1 MKTKKIAKVTLAF
14 LMVLLTALSV
24 AFISMNSVGAAETE
38 NEELLSTSMDK
49 TNVTTS
55 IRGNGIRIMWNRV
68 SGAESY
74 TVEYFE
80 GDFPCRANQTWEI
93 AESGITNSQYDKEE
107 KRVYCAFL
115 KAQYGKVYHFRVRTN
130 LREHGW
136 SISDTSNECP
146 VFYTQ
151 KTKLSFANASNGIG
165 IKVKWGSVTNAKNY
179 RLFYRETTS
188 NNWKYKDTT
197 NNEYILSGSVNL
209 GRTYAFQI
217 LPISSVVKADGD
229 YSKVQ
234 CYLYTSQPSVSTS
247 NKSNGIRVEWNKV
260 AGAQKYEVYYR
271 NKNTSNWSKTV
282 TTNTFYP
289 FLSAQSGETY
299 VFQVRPVGS
308 SEICGTYSGT
318 KKWLY
323 LSSPKNVST
332 SNRPNG
338 IRVMWN
344 KVAGAKKYRVYYRN
358 SNTSTWN
365 WTETTDTCYPF
376 IDAQAGKA
384 YAFQIR
390 PIGPAGEGGVFSS
403 VIVGTF
409 FPTGPNAK
417 PVVKLTNVMDGL
429 RIEWEKTYYAS
440 AYDIYFRICDGN
452 EKKEWT
458 ACKKNYTTCR
468 GTRYE
473 FKVFRDGPPN
483 WKVTLG
489 GTYEV
494 QVIPVYE
501 GINNTNY
508 VNHSAVAR
516 IVYNPK
522 RPTIT
527 VSNKPNGVRIEW
539 NSVPDT
545 KYYKVYCRPSSSSAW
560 SILDVT
566 TNNYHP
572 YKTANAGI
580 EYAFQVI
587 AFYDS
592 SEKYYAA
599 SDVDYITYFP
609 VFDGTKF
616 MNTLKDSED
625 NFGII
630 YQKYSDV
637 TDDTDWCTLYLRY
650 MLETK
655 LDKRMSKAV
664 GYNSFTD
671 NWIDEAKNI
680 VKTNGYTPK
689 VGDIVFLYRG
699 ATAGHVGIVTAV
711 RGSNITYISGN
722 TGSANPAMSRVGLA
736 TTDWHYRSPY
746 DADYKDPVAGYIP
759 LSRYMTT
766 PQ

>member
-1 MKTKKIAKVTLAF
+1 MKTKKTAKVTLAF

-55 IRGNGIRIMWNRV
+55 IRENGIRIMWNRV

-107 KRVYCAFL
+107 KRVYYAFL
-115 KAQYGKVYHFRVRTN
+115 KAQHGKVYHFRVRTN

-146 VFYTQ
+146 PVFYTQ
-151 KTKLSFANASNGIG
+151 KPKLSFANASNGNG

-188 NNWKYKDTT
+188 NNWKYKDIT

-217 LPISSVVKADGD
+217 KPISSVVKADGE

-247 NKSNGIRVEWNKV
+247 NKANGIRVEWDKV
-260 AGAQKYEVYYR
+260 EGAQEYEVYYR
-271 NKNTSNWSKTV
+271 NNNTSTWESTKT
-282 TTNTFYP
+282 TKTYYP
-289 FLSAQSGETY
+289 FLSAQSGKTY

-308 SEICGTYSGT
+308 SKICGTFSGT

-323 LSSPKNVST
+323 LSQPSVSTSNKANGIRVEWDKVEGAQEYEVYYRNNNTSTWKSTKTTKTYYLFLSAQSGKTYVFQVRPVGSSKICDTISGTKTWLYLSQPSVRT

-338 IRVMWN
+338 IRVTWN
-344 KVAGAKKYRVYYRN
+344 KVAGAKNYEVYYRN
-358 SNTSTWN
+358 NNTSTWKS
-365 WTETTDTCYPF
+365 TERTNTFYPF

-390 PIGPAGEGGVFSS
+390 PIGPAGEKGPFSS

-409 FPTGPNAK
+409 FPT
-417 PVVKLTNVMDGL
+417 KL
-429 RIEWEKTYYAS
+429 
-440 AYDIYFRICDGN
+440 
-452 EKKEWT
+452 
-458 ACKKNYTTCR
+458 
-468 GTRYE
+468 
-473 FKVFRDGPPN
+473 
-483 WKVTLG
+483 
-489 GTYEV
+489 
-494 QVIPVYE
+494 
-501 GINNTNY
+501 
-508 VNHSAVAR
+508 
-516 IVYNPK
+516 
-522 RPTIT
+522 TIT

-539 NSVPDT
+539 NNVPDT
-545 KYYKVYCRPSSSSAW
+545 KYYRVYCRPSSSEKW
-560 SILDVT
+560 SFLEAT
-566 TNNYHP
+566 TNNYYP
-572 YKTANAGI
+572 YKTANVGI
-580 EYAFQVI
+580 EYAFQVK
-587 AFYDS
+587 AVYDS
-592 SEKYYAA
+592 SETDYVY
-599 SDVDYITYFP
+599 SNVDYITYFP

-625 NFGII
+625 DLGII
-630 YQKYSDV
+630 YQEYSEV
-637 TDDTDWCTLYLRY
+637 TYDTDWCTLYLRY

-671 NWIDEAKNI
+671 NWIDKAKNI
-680 VKTNGYTPK
+680 VKKNGYTPK

-722 TGSANPAMSRVGLA
+722 TGSADPAASRVGLA
-736 TTDWHYRSPY
+736 TTDWHYRSPSAAGY
-746 DADYKDPVAGYIP
+746 NDPVAGYIP
-759 LSRYMTT
+759 LSRYMK
-766 PQ
+766 

>member
-1 MKTKKIAKVTLAF
+1 MKTKKTAKVTLAF

-55 IRGNGIRIMWNRV
+55 IRENGIRIMWNRV

-107 KRVYCAFL
+107 KRVYYAFL
-115 KAQYGKVYHFRVRTN
+115 KAQHGKVYHFRVRTN

-146 VFYTQ
+146 PVFYTQ
-151 KTKLSFANASNGIG
+151 KPKLSFANASNGNG

-188 NNWKYKDTT
+188 NNWKYKDIT

-217 LPISSVVKADGD
+217 KPISSVVKADGE

-247 NKSNGIRVEWNKV
+247 NKANGIRVEWDKV
-260 AGAQKYEVYYR
+260 EGAQEYEVYYR
-271 NKNTSNWSKTV
+271 NNNTSTWESTKT
-282 TTNTFYP
+282 TKTYYP
-289 FLSAQSGETY
+289 FLSAQSGKTY

-308 SEICGTYSGT
+308 SKICDTISGT
-318 KKWLY
+318 KTWLY
-323 LSSPKNVST
+323 LSQPSVRT

-338 IRVMWN
+338 IRVTWN
-344 KVAGAKKYRVYYRN
+344 KVAGAKNYEVYYRN
-358 SNTSTWN
+358 NNTSTWKS
-365 WTETTDTCYPF
+365 TERTNTFYPF

-390 PIGPAGEGGVFSS
+390 PIGPAGEKGPFSS

-409 FPTGPNAK
+409 FPT
-417 PVVKLTNVMDGL
+417 KL
-429 RIEWEKTYYAS
+429 
-440 AYDIYFRICDGN
+440 
-452 EKKEWT
+452 
-458 ACKKNYTTCR
+458 
-468 GTRYE
+468 
-473 FKVFRDGPPN
+473 
-483 WKVTLG
+483 
-489 GTYEV
+489 
-494 QVIPVYE
+494 
-501 GINNTNY
+501 
-508 VNHSAVAR
+508 
-516 IVYNPK
+516 
-522 RPTIT
+522 TIT

-539 NSVPDT
+539 NNVPDT
-545 KYYKVYCRPSSSSAW
+545 KYYRVYCRPSSSEKW
-560 SILDVT
+560 SFLEAT
-566 TNNYHP
+566 TNNYYP
-572 YKTANAGI
+572 YKTANVGI
-580 EYAFQVI
+580 EYAFQVK
-587 AFYDS
+587 AVYDS
-592 SEKYYAA
+592 SETDYVY
-599 SDVDYITYFP
+599 SNVDYITYFP

-625 NFGII
+625 DLGII
-630 YQKYSDV
+630 YQEYSEV
-637 TDDTDWCTLYLRY
+637 TYDTDWCTLYLRY

-671 NWIDEAKNI
+671 NWIDKAKNI
-680 VKTNGYTPK
+680 VKKNGYTPK

-722 TGSANPAMSRVGLA
+722 TGSADPAASRVGLA
-736 TTDWHYRSPY
+736 TTDWHYRSPSAAGY
-746 DADYKDPVAGYIP
+746 NDPVAGYIP
-759 LSRYMTT
+759 LSRYMK
-766 PQ
+766 

>member
-1 MKTKKIAKVTLAF
+1 MKTKKTAKVTLAF

-55 IRGNGIRIMWNRV
+55 IRENGIRIMWNRV

-107 KRVYCAFL
+107 KRVYYAFL
-115 KAQYGKVYHFRVRTN
+115 KAQHGKVYHFRVRTN

-146 VFYTQ
+146 PVFYTQ
-151 KTKLSFANASNGIG
+151 KPKLSFANASNGNG

-188 NNWKYKDTT
+188 NNWKYKDIT

-217 LPISSVVKADGD
+217 KPISSVVKADGE

-247 NKSNGIRVEWNKV
+247 NKANGIRVEWDKV
-260 AGAQKYEVYYR
+260 EGAQEYEVYYR
-271 NKNTSNWSKTV
+271 NNNTSTWKSTKT
-282 TTNTFYP
+282 TKTYYL
-289 FLSAQSGETY
+289 FLSAQSGKTY

-308 SEICGTYSGT
+308 SKICDTISGT
-318 KKWLY
+318 KTWLY
-323 LSSPKNVST
+323 LSQPSVRT

-338 IRVMWN
+338 IRVTWN
-344 KVAGAKKYRVYYRN
+344 KVAGAKNYEVYYRN
-358 SNTSTWN
+358 NNTSTWKS
-365 WTETTDTCYPF
+365 TERTNTFYPF

-390 PIGPAGEGGVFSS
+390 PIGPAGEKGPFSS

-409 FPTGPNAK
+409 FPT
-417 PVVKLTNVMDGL
+417 KL
-429 RIEWEKTYYAS
+429 
-440 AYDIYFRICDGN
+440 
-452 EKKEWT
+452 
-458 ACKKNYTTCR
+458 
-468 GTRYE
+468 
-473 FKVFRDGPPN
+473 
-483 WKVTLG
+483 
-489 GTYEV
+489 
-494 QVIPVYE
+494 
-501 GINNTNY
+501 
-508 VNHSAVAR
+508 
-516 IVYNPK
+516 
-522 RPTIT
+522 TIT

-539 NSVPDT
+539 NNVPDT
-545 KYYKVYCRPSSSSAW
+545 KYYRVYCRPSSSEKW
-560 SILDVT
+560 SFLEAT
-566 TNNYHP
+566 TNNYYP
-572 YKTANAGI
+572 YKTANVGI
-580 EYAFQVI
+580 EYAFQVK
-587 AFYDS
+587 AVYDS
-592 SEKYYAA
+592 SETDYVY
-599 SDVDYITYFP
+599 SNVDYITYFP

-625 NFGII
+625 DLGII
-630 YQKYSDV
+630 YQEYSEV
-637 TDDTDWCTLYLRY
+637 TYDTDWCTLYLRY

-671 NWIDEAKNI
+671 NWIDKAKNI

-699 ATAGHVGIVTAV
+699 DTAGHVGIVTAV

-722 TGSANPAMSRVGLA
+722 TGSADPAASRVGLA
-736 TTDWHYRSPY
+736 TTDWHYRSPSAAGY
-746 DADYKDPVAGYIP
+746 NDPVAGYIP
-759 LSRYMTT
+759 LSRYMK
-766 PQ
+766 